1 MTDSNYWVK
10 RLNSSRLSRRHFV
23 GGAAA
28 TGVGAAA
35 LGLVGCG
42 DDDEGEATPTT
53 AGGSPVPTT
62 AGASPTPAA
71 GPVDG
76 GILRSIWLGGSQFDS
91 VDVHRNFRDETSWLS
106 NQVLNKIVRYSNPDT
121 GDLEGDLAEKY
132 ETPDA
137 QTYTFTIRKDVKW
150 QNTPLTNGRALTSAD
165 LKWHI
170 ERQAAGKLADG
181 SEVPFRFKSDY
192 AGIKVE
198 TPDASTLKLTLPKPN
213 GAFLTRIAAYFA
225 TVPNRETTEK
235 FEKTHNTLTEEAMPA
250 SGAFTIKK
258 WRANE
263 DVHVQKNP
271 LNFRKG
277 EPHLDGMILPVGLF
291 ADPTAARLAFEQKQI
306 DAWASPDAS
315 VTKAILDAHKNEMYE
330 VLTGVANTVFLHLN
344 MNNQFKNVD
353 LVKAMNIA
361 VDRRLM
367 ISTFHQGLG
376 QVSGPVTWLQEGFAL
391 KPVDLITYPGYRID
405 RAAEIKEARAL
416 WNAGGGPA
424 LGDVDIRV
432 TDTWLGPYPDTN
444 QIMIKMF
451 NEALGVTQFKSTKCT
466 YNDDIIPNLA
476 NGKFPNWM
484 SWTSQ
489 VNSPDPRNDL
499 LAAFN
504 SGGSQ
509 NWQHVNNA
517 ELDKLTSD
525 ATLTADL
532 TKARD
537 LIQQAQ
543 KIILNN
549 GQFGNVVLYNY
560 ISRAAY
566 WNYLHGTLKKDPS
579 AGKAGEGYNIFSGH
593 LGAKLTYINPK
604 DPTYTDAIKSRSV

>member
-1 MTDSNYWVK
+1 MTRSNYWTR
-10 RLNSSRLSRRHFV
+10 RLTSAQLSRRRFV
-23 GGAAA
+23 GGAAV

-42 DDDEGEATPTT
+42 DDDDGEATATT
-53 AGGSPVPTT
+53 APGGSPT
-62 AGASPTPAA
+62 APGATATPAQQA
-71 GPVDG
+71 VDG

-91 VDVHRNFRDETSWLS
+91 TDTHRGFRDETYWLS
-106 NQVLNKIVRYSNPDT
+106 NYVLNKIIRYSNPDT
-121 GDLEGDLAEKY
+121 GDVEADLAEKW
-132 ETPDA
+132 ETPDS

-150 QNTPLTNGRALTSAD
+150 QNTSLTNGRALTSKD
-165 LKWHI
+165 IKWHI
-170 ERQAAGKLADG
+170 ERQRDAKLVDG
-181 SEVPFRFKSDY
+181 TAVPFRFQSDY
-192 AGIKVE
+192 TGVTVE
-198 TPDASTLKLTLPKPN
+198 TPDDYTVKLKLPAPN
-213 GAFLTRIAAYFA
+213 GAFLTRMAAYFA
-225 TVPNRETTEK
+225 TVPNRETVEK
-235 FEKTHNTLTEEAMPA
+235 YEKTYNTLTEEAMPA
-250 SGAFTIKK
+250 TGAFTIKK

-263 DVHVQKNP
+263 DVYVQKNP
-271 LNFRKG
+271 QNFRKG
-277 EPHLDGMILPVGLF
+277 EPHFDGMILPVGLF

-315 VTKAILDAHKNEMYE
+315 VTKSILDAHKDSMYE

-344 MNNQFKNVD
+344 MNNQFKDVR
-353 LVKAMNIA
+353 LVRAMNMA

-376 QVSGPVTWLQEGFAL
+376 AVSGPVTWLQEGFAV
-391 KPVDLITYPGYRID
+391 KPEDLIKYPGYRTD
-405 RAAEIKEARAL
+405 RQLEIKEAREL
-416 WNAGGGPA
+416 WTAGGGPA

-499 LAAFN
+499 LNTFN
-504 SGGSQ
+504 SKGSGNFQ
-509 NWQHVNNA
+509 KVNNA
-517 ELDKLTSD
+517 DLDKLTND
-525 ATLTADL
+525 AILTSDL

-537 LIQQAQ
+537 LTQQAQ
-543 KIILNN
+543 KIILDN
-549 GQFGNVVLYNY
+549 GHFGNVVLYNY

-566 WNYLHGTLKKDPS
+566 WNYLHGNFKTNPS
-579 AGKAGEGYNIFSGH
+579 AGKAAAGYNIFSGH
-593 LGAKLTYINPK
+593 LVAKNSYLDPK
-604 DPTYTDAIKSRSV
+604 DPSYGDTVKNRSL

>member
-1 MTDSNYWVK
+1 V
-10 RLNSSRLSRRHFV
+10 
-23 GGAAA
+23 

-35 LGLVGCG
+35 LGIVGCG
-42 DDDEGEATPTT
+42 DDDDAATPTT
-53 AGGSPVPTT
+53 ASGTTGPTT
-62 AGASPTPAA
+62 AGATATPAA
-71 GPVDG
+71 PKAVDG
-76 GILRSIWLGGSQFDS
+76 GILQSIWLGGSQFDS
-91 VDVHRNFRDETSWLS
+91 VDNHRNFRDETSWLS

-121 GDLEGDLAEKY
+121 GDLEGDLAEKW

-137 QTYTFTIRKDVKW
+137 QVYTFTIRKDVKW

-165 LKWHI
+165 IKWHI
-170 ERQAAGKLADG
+170 ERQAAGKLTDG
-181 SEVPFRFKSDY
+181 SEVPFRFQSDY
-192 AGIKVE
+192 KDIKVE
-198 TPDASTLKLTLPKPN
+198 TPDATTVKLTLPAPN

-225 TVPNRETTEK
+225 TVPNRETIEK
-235 FEKTHNTLTEEAMPA
+235 FEKVHTTLTEEAMPA
-250 SGAFTIKK
+250 TGAYTIKK

-263 DVHVQKNP
+263 DVHVVKNP
-271 LNFRKG
+271 QNFRKG
-277 EPHLDGMILPVGLF
+277 EPHFDGMILPVGLF

-315 VTKAILDAHKNEMYE
+315 VTKSILDAHKNEMYE
-330 VLTGVANTVFLHLN
+330 VLNGVANTVFLHLN
-344 MNNQFKNVD
+344 MNNQFKNLD

-391 KPVDLITYPGYRID
+391 KPTDLITYPGYKTD
-405 RAAEIKEARAL
+405 RAADLKDARAL
-416 WNAGGGPA
+416 WSAGGGPA
-424 LGDVDIRV
+424 LGDIDIRV

-489 VNSPDPRNDL
+489 VSSPDPRNDL
-499 LAAFN
+499 KATFN
-504 SGGSQ
+504 SKGSQ
-509 NWQHVNNA
+509 NWQHVNNP
-517 ELDKLTSD
+517 EIDKLTD
-525 ATLTADL
+525 AAVLTADL

-537 LIQQAQ
+537 LIAQAQ
-543 KIILNN
+543 KIILDN
-549 GQFGNVVLYNY
+549 GQFGNVILYNY

-566 WNYLHGTLKKDPS
+566 WNYLHGTLKTEPS
-579 AGKAGEGYNIFSGH
+579 AGKSAEAYNIFSGH
-593 LGAKLTYINPK
+593 LGPKLAYLNPK
-604 DPTYTDAIKSRSV
+604 DPTYSDTVKSRSI